1 MKVLVVGGG
10 PSGSVAAKKLAE
22 YGFDVKLFEKEK
34 IPRKKICAG
43 YISQKAISLLEN
55 NNIDCSVALS
65 EIKSFK
71 IKCQDE
77 ELELE
82 FNHLS
87 GNVYREEFDTILCQ
101 SAVDSGV
108 KIIDS
113 NKVYNIKYKKNGYH
127 VISDKINEVFDIVIA
142 ADGVNSTIRKILE
155 IPYDKNNIGVCIQ
168 SEIQISE
175 SDFKKYDQNVYDM
188 CIINNGY
195 GWIFPKKKRNTI
207 NAGIWISRETAKKEK
222 INLYKEFK
230 KYLNKNKI
238 ELIGEPTGYII
249 PYKGTVDKLGKNNVL
264 LVGDAA
270 GFVGVA
276 GEGIPYAIESGLSS
290 AEAVKMFYED
300 DRSLLEIYS
309 DLNKDLLKEI
319 NFYTVKLNKVFFN
332 LTLIKKIIQMANK
345 EDYIQSLMYDLASRS
360 MQYDDIMKQISYPK
374 LFSAFLRSLI

>member
-43 YISQKAISLLEN
+43 YVSQKAILLLEK

-65 EIKSFK
+65 EINGFT
-71 IKCQDE
+71 IRCQNE

-82 FNHLS
+82 FNYLS
-87 GNVYREEFDTILCQ
+87 GNVYREEFDMLLCQ
-101 SAVDSGV
+101 SAVESGV
-108 KIIDS
+108 EIMDS
-113 NKVYNIKYKKNGYH
+113 NKLYNIKHNEKGYS
-127 VISDKINEVFDIVIA
+127 VISDKLNEVFDVVIG
-142 ADGVNSTIRKILE
+142 ADGVNSTIRKILK

-168 SEIQISE
+168 SEIKMNKSNI
-175 SDFKKYDQNVYDM
+175 KKYDKNVYDM
-188 CIINNGY
+188 CFINNGY
-195 GWIFPKKKRNTI
+195 GWIFPKKNGNTI
-207 NAGIWISRETAKKEK
+207 NAGIWLSRETAKKDK
-222 INLYKEFK
+222 INLYREFQ
-230 KYLNKNKI
+230 KYLNKNKL
-238 ELIGEPTGYII
+238 ESSEEPKGYIL
-249 PYKGTVDKLGKNNVL
+249 PYKGTVDKLGKDNVL

-300 DRSLLEIYS
+300 GRSLVEIYTV
-309 DLNKDLLKEI
+309 LNKDLLREI
-319 NFYTVKLNKVFFN
+319 NFYTANLNTVFFN
-332 LTLIKKIIQMANK
+332 PMIIKKVIQMANK
-345 EDYIQSLMYDLASRS
+345 EDYVRSLMYELASRS
-360 MQYDDIMKQISYPK
+360 MQYDEIIKKISYPK

>member
-43 YISQKAISLLEN
+43 YVSQKAILLLEK

-65 EIKSFK
+65 EINGFT
-71 IKCQDE
+71 IRCQNE

-82 FNHLS
+82 FNYLS
-87 GNVYREEFDTILCQ
+87 GNVYREEFDMLLCQ
-101 SAVDSGV
+101 SAVESGV
-108 KIIDS
+108 EIMDS
-113 NKVYNIKYKKNGYH
+113 NKLYNIKHNEKGYS
-127 VISDKINEVFDIVIA
+127 VISDKLNEVFDVVIG
-142 ADGVNSTIRKILE
+142 ADGVNSTIRKILK

-168 SEIQISE
+168 SEIKMNKSNI
-175 SDFKKYDQNVYDM
+175 KKYDKNVYDM
-188 CIINNGY
+188 CFINNGY
-195 GWIFPKKKRNTI
+195 GWIFPKKNGNTI
-207 NAGIWISRETAKKEK
+207 NAGIWLSRETAKKDK
-222 INLYKEFK
+222 INLYREFQ
-230 KYLNKNKI
+230 KYLNINKI
-238 ELIGEPTGYII
+238 EASEEPIGYIL
-249 PYKGTVDKLGKNNVL
+249 PYKGTVDKLGKDNVL

-300 DRSLLEIYS
+300 GRSLVEIYTV
-309 DLNKDLLKEI
+309 LNKDLLREI
-319 NFYTVKLNKVFFN
+319 NFYTANLNTVFFN
-332 LTLIKKIIQMANK
+332 PMIIKKVIQMANK
-345 EDYIQSLMYDLASRS
+345 EDYVRSLMYELASRS
-360 MQYDDIMKQISYPK
+360 MQYDEIIKKISYPK